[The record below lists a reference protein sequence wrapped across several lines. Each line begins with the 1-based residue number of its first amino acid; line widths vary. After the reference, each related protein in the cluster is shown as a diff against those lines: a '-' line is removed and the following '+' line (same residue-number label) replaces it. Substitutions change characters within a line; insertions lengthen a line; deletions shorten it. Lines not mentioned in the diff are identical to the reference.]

1 MAVRSTL
8 AVKTG
13 TQSITTSFAA
23 MVTAGETLD
32 SINGFNAGTSN
43 VRQVVDAAY
52 NGRYGRH
59 GFSCNVGNVSN
70 EMEGRK
76 NGSSYMGR
84 AKHNSESQGS
94 NTNSG
99 MGAPIVL
106 ATSDYFEAMVRNF
119 SGTNNSGTNELG
131 WSMLEIMRADFNAA
145 LVKKS
150 GNQSLAAS
158 TYVVLTWD
166 QEEYDLNGWHDN
178 SVDNSRLTV
187 PAVGV
192 DLVRL
197 YANIEMP
204 ASTDQTVLNIQKN
217 GANAVGLPTMD
228 VKHGSSR
235 QRFINVFGAPMA
247 VVPGD
252 YFEALVYNG
261 SAQDVV
267 AGDNTWFG
275 IERLPRDLKYC
286 LVTKSTNQALAAT
299 TNTPVTFDSE
309 IADVGGWH
317 SLLSNTDRMT
327 VPLGVNRVRLTA
339 CVEAASAT
347 NQLVLAIWKN
357 GSVAYA
363 GAGSRDNDTDGVEY
377 QNVFTAVVNCSPG
390 DYFQLIAYANTARDV
405 LGGTLTWFS
414 IEEVRG
420 EDDYD
425 PDVEDVVFHL
435 VPTGL
440 QSTTVFTDESPA
452 AHGNGT
458 VTNNAAIDASVY
470 SKFGTCAYFD
480 GGNDRIE
487 WADSPDWQIGAT
499 SSDPWTIDFWAR
511 IEDNTSHLDF
521 VVGQRAGA
529 FGGSGMSFSLVI
541 VNGFV
546 EMAADPGTGTP
557 WVVSEASPTTLMSIN
572 TWYHIAVEKDSS
584 GVVRIYRDGVMTKKD
599 TPADSSIRDATSAL
613 SVGNPIDNSLDYR
626 GGISHLRITKGL
638 ARWATDAGFT
648 RPEGPTPLT
657 APAVTN
663 ISPIGGP
670 AAGGTLV
677 AISGG
682 NFLGATD
689 VTFDGVSATGVVV
702 YQEVV
707 FCYTPAGTNGPVD
720 VVVVMPGTDFTVT
733 DGFTYTDLDP
743 AVVTSITPNIG
754 SSAGGTPVTI
764 VGDNFTGA
772 TVVNIGGNPATSV
785 VVVNDETI
793 TAVTPAGTVGLAD
806 VEVVG
811 LGGADTLEDAYE
823 YVIPARITQVPLLVV
838 NLPNQPTR
846 VTQLPFLVVSLPAQ
860 GAFVT
865 QVPHL
870 VVWTP
875 TPIPLPLPIVPEMPV
890 METWEWKTTL
900 NIAERNKEQR
910 SALRAHPRMGMSFDA
925 YILND
930 QDRQT
935 VYQMLFKYIKQTFNY
950 PMYHYSVKLD
960 AAASAGATKLFFN
973 PAHTDLRDGEVVAL
987 FDPHLE
993 KTYYLILGAVDADGA
1008 NLTTALP
1015 YDVPEYFMICPAP
1028 RFLIQNPSFSMN
1040 SVDGGLTMNLEGAQ
1054 VRNVLRA
1061 DQSTTLTLI
1070 DGMPLLEVRPLAD
1083 SSVDENFDQNITW
1096 VDNKIADPEP
1106 KTNWFSPLISGER
1119 EFLVHRPAGLDF
1131 WRAFANALR
1140 GRQNPFLLPTFR
1152 EDLPLYSTPALGAT
1166 SFQTSNVQFFD
1177 FWRSKAW
1184 RYVRIQSDA
1193 GVIYRK
1199 INEVTDHY
1207 DADGNP
1213 IYMTV
1218 KLSASIGAG
1227 TGANSNMV
1235 ISFVNTVRLDSDTI
1249 TLEHGPVDTV
1259 LSMKVRMIEE

>member
-32 SINGFNAGTSN
+32 TIAGFDAATSN
-43 VRQVVDAAY
+43 TRQVVNATY

-70 EMEGRK
+70 EMESRK
-76 NGSSYMGR
+76 NGSSYVGR

-131 WSMLEIMRADFNAA
+131 WSMLEIMRADFNGA

-150 GNQSLAAS
+150 ANQAIAAT
-158 TYVVLTWD
+158 TYTALTWD

-187 PAVGV
+187 PTVGV
-192 DLVRL
+192 ELVRL
-197 YANIEMP
+197 YANVEMP
-204 ASTDQTVLNIQKN
+204 ASTDQTVLNIRKN

-235 QRFINVFGAPMA
+235 QRFINVFGAPVA

-299 TNTPVTFDSE
+299 TNTPVTFDTE
-309 IADVGGWH
+309 VADVGGWH

-339 CVEAASAT
+339 CVEAASAI

-357 GSVAYA
+357 GSVAFS

-377 QNVFTAVVNCSPG
+377 QNVFTAVVSCTPG

-405 LGGTLTWFS
+405 VGGTLTWFS

-420 EDDYD
+420 EDEYD
-425 PDVEDVVFHL
+425 DHLSNVVFHV
-435 VPTGL
+435 VPTGADD
-440 QSTTVFTDESPA
+440 SVTVTDESPA

-458 VTNNAAIDASVY
+458 VTNQAHIETSIA
-470 SKFGTCAYFD
+470 KFGTALQFD
-480 GGNDRIE
+480 GANDRID
-487 WADSPDWQIGAT
+487 WADSPDWQLGAT
-499 SSDPWTIDFWAR
+499 SSDPWTIDLWCR
-511 IEDNTSHLDF
+511 IADNTSHLDY
-521 VVGQRAGA
+521 VIGQRAGA
-529 FGGSGMSFSLVI
+529 INANTTSWSLVI
-541 VNGFV
+541 VNGLL
-546 EMAADPGTGTP
+546 EMNGWTGSAH
-557 WVVSEASPTTLMSIN
+557 WQIAQTTGLMAIN
-572 TWYHIAVEKDSS
+572 TWYHVAVDKDSS
-584 GVVRIYRDGVMTKKD
+584 GKVRLYLDGVMVASG
-599 TPADSSIRDATSAL
+599 TPADSSMFDTTTAL
-613 SVGNPIDNSLDYR
+613 SVGNPIDNSLDFF
-626 GGISHLRITKGL
+626 GGMSSLRLTKGF
-638 ARWATDAGFT
+638 ARYASDSGFT
-648 RPEGPTPLT
+648 RPEAPAPLT
-657 APAVTN
+657 APGVTN

-689 VTFDGVSATGVVV
+689 VTFDGVSCTGLVV

-793 TAVTPAGTVGLAD
+793 TCVTPAGTPGLAD
-806 VEVVG
+806 VQVIG
-811 LGGADTLEDAYE
+811 LGGDDTLEDGYE
-823 YVIPARITQVPLLVV
+823 YVIPARVTQVPLLVV

-846 VTQLPFLVVSLPAQ
+846 VTQVPFLVVSLPAQ
-860 GAFVT
+860 GAFIT

-875 TPIPLPLPIVPEMPV
+875 TPIPLPLPIVPEVPV

-925 YILND
+925 FILND

-950 PMYHYSVKLD
+950 PMYHYSTKLT

-973 PAHTDLRDGEVVAL
+973 PAYTDLRDGEVVAL

-1028 RFLIQNPSFSMN
+1028 RFLVQNPSFSMN
-1040 SVDGGLTMNLEGAQ
+1040 GVDGGLTMNLEGAQ

-1083 SSVDENFDQNITW
+1083 RSVDENFDQNITW

-1140 GRQNPFLLPTFR
+1140 GRQNPFLMPTFR

-1166 SFQTSNVQFFD
+1166 SFETSNVQFFD

-1199 INEVTDHY
+1199 INEVVDHY
-1207 DADGNP
+1207 DTDGNP

>member
-1 MAVRSTL
+1 MAVRSAL
-8 AVKTG
+8 ASKSSSQT
-13 TQSITTSFAA
+13 ITTSFAA
-23 MVTAGETLD
+23 MVTAAEQLD
-32 SINGFNAGTSN
+32 TIAGFDAATSN
-43 VRQVVDAAY
+43 TRMVVSSTY
-52 NGRYGRH
+52 NTRYGRH
-59 GFSCNVGNVSN
+59 GFSANVSNVSN

-76 NGSSYMGR
+76 NGASYLGR
-84 AKHNSESQGS
+84 AKHNSESSGT

-99 MGAPIVL
+99 MGAPIPL

-119 SGTNNSGTNELG
+119 SGSNNSSTNELC
-131 WSMLEIMRADFNAA
+131 WSMLEIMRADFNGA

-150 GNQSLAAS
+150 VDQALSATTTTA
-158 TYVVLTWD
+158 LTWD
-166 QEEYDLNGWHDN
+166 QEQYDLNGWHDN
-178 SVDNSRLTV
+178 SVNNTRLTV

-192 DLVRL
+192 ELVRL
-197 YANIEMP
+197 YGNIEMP
-204 ASTDQTVLNIQKN
+204 ASTDQTVLTMQKN
-217 GANAVGLPTMD
+217 GANAAGLPAMD
-228 VKHGSSR
+228 IKHGSSR
-235 QRFINVFGAPMA
+235 QRFINVFGAPIA
-247 VVPGD
+247 VSPGD
-252 YFEALVYNG
+252 YFEMFAYNQ
-261 SAQDVV
+261 SAQSVV

-286 LVTKSTNQALAAT
+286 LLAKTADQSIAAS
-299 TNTPVTFDSE
+299 TNTPITFDTE

-317 SLLSNTDRMT
+317 STLSNTDRLT
-327 VPLGVNRVRLTA
+327 VPVGVSRVRVTA
-339 CVEAASAT
+339 GIKGSNVA
-347 NQLVLAIWKN
+347 NQFVPAIWKN
-357 GSVAYA
+357 GAVTYA
-363 GAGSRDNDTDGVEY
+363 GAATRDNDTDGQDY
-377 QNVFTAVVNCSPG
+377 SNLFTAIIAVVPG
-390 DYFQLIAYANTARDV
+390 DYFQLIGWSTTARDII
-405 LGGTLTWFS
+405 GDADTWFS

-420 EDDYD
+420 EDEYD
-425 PDVEDVVFHL
+425 DHLSNVVLHL
-435 VPTGL
+435 VPTGADD
-440 QSTTVFTDESPA
+440 TTVITDESPA

-458 VTNNAAIDASVY
+458 VTNQAHIETSIA
-470 SKFGTCAYFD
+470 KFGTALQFD
-480 GGNDRIE
+480 GANDRVD
-487 WADSPDWQIGAT
+487 WADSPDWQLGAT
-499 SSDPWTIDFWAR
+499 SSDPWTIECWAR
-511 IEDNTSHLDF
+511 IADNTSHLDY

-529 FGGSGMSFSLVI
+529 INANTTSWSLVI
-541 VNGFV
+541 VNGLL
-546 EMAADPGTGTP
+546 EMNGWTGSAH
-557 WVVSEASPTTLMSIN
+557 WQIAQTTGLMAIN
-572 TWYHIAVEKDSS
+572 TWYHVAVDKDSS
-584 GVVRIYRDGVMTKKD
+584 GKVRLYLDGVMVASG
-599 TPADSSIRDATSAL
+599 TPADSSMYDTTTAL
-613 SVGNPIDNSLDYR
+613 SVGNPINNSLDYF
-626 GGISHLRITKGL
+626 GGISSLRLTKGF
-638 ARWATDAGFT
+638 ARYASDSGFT
-648 RPEGPTPLT
+648 RPEGPLPLT
-657 APAVTN
+657 APGITN
-663 ISPIGGP
+663 VSPAGGP
-670 AAGGTLV
+670 TTGGTLV
-677 AISGG
+677 MITGG
-682 NFLGATD
+682 NFLGTTD
-689 VTFDGVSATGVVV
+689 VTFGGVSATGLVV
-702 YQEVV
+702 YQEVI
-707 FCYTPAGTNGPVD
+707 FCYAPAGSLGSVD
-720 VVVVMPGTDFTVT
+720 VVVDLPGPDFTSV
-733 DGFTYTDLDP
+733 GGYTYTGLDP

-793 TAVTPAGTVGLAD
+793 TAVTPAGTAGLAD
-806 VEVVG
+806 VEVIG

-1096 VDNKIADPEP
+1096 VDNKIANPEP

-1227 TGANSNMV
+1227 AGANSNMV